1 MCAAFATKYSLGVK
15 TRAAYKNGDKAELLR
30 LAKEDYTLL
39 DKQLNE
45 YLIAFRKQ
53 WYTEN
58 KTFGFDVQE
67 IRIGG
72 IITRVDSCKK
82 RLIAYCKGEIS
93 EIPELEE
100 ELLPLR
106 NDEGL
111 ALVGDY
117 DMIATPSTLWG
128 AQ

>member
-1 MCAAFATKYSLGVK
+1 MSELKKKILDKSATLGVCGLGYVGLPL
-15 TRAAYKNGDKAELLR
+15 AVEKAKAGYHVL
-30 LAKEDYTLL
+30 
-39 DKQLNE
+39 
-45 YLIAFRKQ
+45 
-53 WYTEN
+53 
-58 KTFGFDVQE
+58 GFDVQE

-82 RLIAYCKGEIS
+82 RILAYCKGEIS
-93 EIPELEE
+93 EISELEE

-106 NDEGL
+106 NDESL

-128 AQ
+128 VQ